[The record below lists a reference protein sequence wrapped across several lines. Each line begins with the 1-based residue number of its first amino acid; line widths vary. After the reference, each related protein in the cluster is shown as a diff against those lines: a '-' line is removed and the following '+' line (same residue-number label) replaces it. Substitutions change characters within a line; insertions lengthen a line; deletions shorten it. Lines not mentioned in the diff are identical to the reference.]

1 MILKEAEGF
10 ICTRNDPLPH
20 LNREQTGGIQST
32 QVSNKCYRRDSP
44 GTISDTIYNCKDL
57 NNLVKEAH

>member
-1 MILKEAEGF
+1 MILKGAKGF
-10 ICTRNDPLPH
+10 ICTRNNSLPY

-32 QVSNKCYRRDSP
+32 QVSNKCYRRNSL